1 MRFRGLAILVV
12 LITTLVGEG
21 SMLGDSMA
29 RSTPATAE
37 RIAYGQGASQFGELW
52 LPAGSAPAPVAVLV
66 HGGCWQSVYG
76 LDLMDPMAADLHRQG
91 IAVWNI
97 EYRRLGEAG
106 GGYPGTFL
114 DVGQA
119 LDALRGLPQR
129 QRLDLRR
136 IVAIGH
142 SAGGHLALWAA
153 ARHRLSQGTP
163 LATSDPQRI
172 AGVVT
177 LAGINDLAAYRANGP
192 ACGGAA
198 TIDALT
204 GARGRPP
211 GTALADTSPPALLPI
226 ALRQVVASGNS
237 DGIVPARFG
246 HDYAALAQRAGDPV
260 EVLDLPGDHFALI
273 DPGSSAWTTLRA
285 KILELLR

>member
-21 SMLGDSMA
+21 SMLGDLMA
-29 RSTPATAE
+29 RAIPATAQ
-37 RIAYGQGASQFGELW
+37 RIAYGQAPSQFGELW
-52 LPAGSAPAPVAVLV
+52 LPAGSGRVPLAVLV
-66 HGGCWQSVYG
+66 HGGCWQSAYG
-76 LDLMDPMAADLHRQG
+76 LDLMDPMAADLQRQG

-119 LDALRGLPQR
+119 VDALHGLQQR
-129 QRLDLRR
+129 ERLDLGKL
-136 IVAIGH
+136 VAIGH

-153 ARHRLSQGTP
+153 ARHRLSRGSA
-163 LATSDPQRI
+163 LAAAEPQRI
-172 AGVVT
+172 SAVVT

-204 GARGRPP
+204 GARDRPP
-211 GTALADTSPPALLPI
+211 GTALSDTSPPALLPI
-226 ALRQVVASGNS
+226 GVRQIVASGMT

-260 EVLDLPGDHFALI
+260 EVLDLPGDHFELI
-273 DPGSSAWTTLRA
+273 DPGSSAWATLRA

>member
-1 MRFRGLAILVV
+1 MLILV
-12 LITTLVGEG
+12 IAMGGNLVAVA
-21 SMLGDSMA
+21 MA
-29 RSTPATAE
+29 RSTPPTAE
-37 RIAYGQGASQFGELW
+37 RVAYGQAPSQFGELW
-52 LPAGSAPAPVAVLV
+52 LPAGGGPAPVAVLV
-66 HGGCWQSVYG
+66 HGGCWQSAYG
-76 LDLMDPMAADLHRQG
+76 LDLMDPMAADLHGQG
-91 IAVWNI
+91 IGVWNI
-97 EYRRLGEAG
+97 EYRRLGEAS

-119 LDALRGLPQR
+119 TDALRGMPQR

-153 ARHRLSQGTP
+153 ARPRLPRDSA
-163 LATSDPQRI
+163 LATVEPQRI
-172 AGVVT
+172 AAVVT
-177 LAGINDLAAYRANGP
+177 LAGIDDLAAYRANGP

-204 GARGRPP
+204 GAGSRPP
-211 GTALADTSPPALLPI
+211 GAALSDTSPPALLPI
-226 ALRQVVASGNS
+226 GVRQVVASGS
-237 DGIVPARFG
+237 TDGIVPARFG
-246 HDYAALAQRAGDPV
+246 HDYAALARRAGDPV

-273 DPGSSAWTTLRA
+273 DPGSSAWTPLRT